1 MLIVKVRSLKTP
13 FRKRK
18 NAELG
23 RLDAEAF
30 RKAPKYPLRLLLD
43 DVRSSHNVGSV
54 FRTADAFRIEKI
66 HLCGITAR
74 PPHKDIQKT
83 ALGAT
88 ESVDWEYS
96 PDVLDLADELVS
108 QGYVLIAIEQAEH
121 ATELGD
127 FKPESGQK
135 YVFVLGHEVK
145 GVRQELIDRCQGV
158 IEIPQ
163 FGTKHSLNIS
173 VATGIVVWDY
183 VTKVPGPGLNPS

>member
-1 MLIVKVRSLKTP
+1 MKTR

-18 NAELG
+18 NPELA
-23 RLDAEAF
+23 RLDTEEF
-30 RKAPKYPLRLLLD
+30 RNASKYPLRLLLD

-96 PDVLDLADELVS
+96 PDVLDLADALIA
-108 QGYVLIAIEQAEH
+108 QGYALIAIEQAEN

-127 FKPESGQK
+127 FIPEPGQK

-145 GVRQELIDRCQGV
+145 GVRQELIDRCQAV

-183 VTKVPGPGLNPS
+183 VSRVPRTF